1 MEQHI
6 DAGKGSESESHSSHG
21 AADVLTISIIQR
33 YSKGEISSREA
44 AKAMG
49 PQATEYDVFA
59 SLVAARLPLP
69 QPTQEELSSQVA
81 ALRALYGPNWPRSH
95 S

>member
-1 MEQHI
+1 MEKHSE
-6 DAGKGSESESHSSHG
+6 AGKGGESKPHRSHG
-21 AADVLTISIIQR
+21 VTDALTISIIQR

-44 AKAMG
+44 AKAIG

-59 SLVAARLPLP
+59 SLVAANLPLP